1 MIRKESG
8 MNLVTEKKKLG
19 DKALLNI
26 KKMTDRNNHT
36 ENRRKLSSLMGN
48 DKLAQFYK
56 AMATLNL
63 VFNGDITSEGNCRI
77 EMPKL
82 NMLKEGGE
90 MKLEVIADDMYFNPW
105 NSDFELKKSKSVTVE
120 VKQPTDKVIKE
131 NKATVK
137 VNVPKETKPKSRVG
151 KPKKTLK
158 ESNFTKQDLKKLLLK
173 LRS

>member
-1 MIRKESG
+1 MYTLYSDKNNIFECDIQLEGASITQAFARVIVE
-8 MNLVTEKKKLG
+8 G
-19 DKALLNI
+19 DN
-26 KKMTDRNNHT
+26 
-36 ENRRKLSSLMGN
+36 
-48 DKLAQFYK
+48 
-56 AMATLNL
+56 LNL

-90 MKLEVIADDMYFNPW
+90 MKLEIIADDMYFNPW

-120 VKQPTDKVIKE
+120 VIQPTNKVIKE

-137 VNVPKETKPKSRVG
+137 VNIPKEVKPKRRVSQ
-151 KPKKTLK
+151 PKKTLK

>member
-1 MIRKESG
+1 MYTLYSDKNNIFECDIQLEGASITQAFARVIVE
-8 MNLVTEKKKLG
+8 G
-19 DKALLNI
+19 DN
-26 KKMTDRNNHT
+26 
-36 ENRRKLSSLMGN
+36 
-48 DKLAQFYK
+48 
-56 AMATLNL
+56 LNL

-90 MKLEVIADDMYFNPW
+90 MKLEIIADDMYFNPW

-120 VKQPTDKVIKE
+120 VKQPTNKVIKE

-137 VNVPKETKPKSRVG
+137 VNIPKEVKPKRRVSQ
-151 KPKKTLK
+151 PKKTLK

>member
-1 MIRKESG
+1 MYTLYSDKNNIFECDIQLEGASISQAFARVIVE
-8 MNLVTEKKKLG
+8 G
-19 DKALLNI
+19 DN
-26 KKMTDRNNHT
+26 
-36 ENRRKLSSLMGN
+36 
-48 DKLAQFYK
+48 
-56 AMATLNL
+56 LNL
-63 VFNGDITSEGNCRI
+63 VFNGNITNEGNCRI

-82 NMLKEGGE
+82 SMLKEGGE

-120 VKQPTDKVIKE
+120 VKQPTNKVIKE

-137 VNVPKETKPKSRVG
+137 VNIPKEVKPKRRVSQ
-151 KPKKTLK
+151 PKKTLK

>member
-1 MIRKESG
+1 MYT
-8 MNLVTEKKKLG
+8 LYT
-19 DKALLNI
+19 DKNNI
-26 KKMTDRNNHT
+26 FECDIQL
-36 ENRRKLSSLMGN
+36 EGASLSQAFARVIVEGN
-48 DKLAQFYK
+48 D
-56 AMATLNL
+56 LNL
-63 VFNGDITSEGNCRI
+63 VFDGKINNDGNCRI

-131 NKATVK
+131 NRATVK
-137 VNVPKETKPKSRVG
+137 VNIPKERKPQRKVSQ
-151 KPKKTLK
+151 PKKTIK

>member
-1 MIRKESG
+1 MYTLYS
-8 MNLVTEKKKLG
+8 
-19 DKALLNI
+19 DKNNI
-26 KKMTDRNNHT
+26 FECDIQLEGASLSQAFARVIVEG
-36 ENRRKLSSLMGN
+36 EN
-48 DKLAQFYK
+48 
-56 AMATLNL
+56 LNL
-63 VFNGDITSEGNCRI
+63 VFNGNISSEGNCRI

>member
-1 MIRKESG
+1 MYTLYSDKNNIFECDIQLEGASITQAFARVIVE
-8 MNLVTEKKKLG
+8 G
-19 DKALLNI
+19 DN
-26 KKMTDRNNHT
+26 
-36 ENRRKLSSLMGN
+36 
-48 DKLAQFYK
+48 
-56 AMATLNL
+56 LNL

-120 VKQPTDKVIKE
+120 VKQPTDNVIKE

-137 VNVPKETKPKSRVG
+137 VNIPKEVKPKRMVS

>member
-1 MIRKESG
+1 MYTLYSDKNNIFECDIQLEGASISQAFARVIVE
-8 MNLVTEKKKLG
+8 G
-19 DKALLNI
+19 DN
-26 KKMTDRNNHT
+26 
-36 ENRRKLSSLMGN
+36 
-48 DKLAQFYK
+48 
-56 AMATLNL
+56 LNL
-63 VFNGDITSEGNCRI
+63 VFNGNITNEGNCRI

-82 NMLKEGGE
+82 SMLKEGGK

-131 NKATVK
+131 NRATVK
-137 VNVPKETKPKSRVG
+137 VNIPKERKPQRNISQ
-151 KPKKTLK
+151 PKKTLK

>member
-1 MIRKESG
+1 MYTLYS
-8 MNLVTEKKKLG
+8 
-19 DKALLNI
+19 DKNNI
-26 KKMTDRNNHT
+26 FECDIQLEGASITQAFARVIVEGNN
-36 ENRRKLSSLMGN
+36 
-48 DKLAQFYK
+48 
-56 AMATLNL
+56 LNL

>member
-1 MIRKESG
+1 MYTLYSDKNNIFECDIQLEGASITQAFARVIVE
-8 MNLVTEKKKLG
+8 G
-19 DKALLNI
+19 DN
-26 KKMTDRNNHT
+26 
-36 ENRRKLSSLMGN
+36 
-48 DKLAQFYK
+48 
-56 AMATLNL
+56 LNL
-63 VFNGDITSEGNCRI
+63 VFNGNITSEGNCRI

-120 VKQPTDKVIKE
+120 VKQPTNKVIKE

-137 VNVPKETKPKSRVG
+137 VNIPKEVKPKRRVSQ
-151 KPKKTLK
+151 PKKTLK

>member
-1 MIRKESG
+1 MYTLYSDKNNIFECDIQLEGASITQAFARVIVE
-8 MNLVTEKKKLG
+8 G
-19 DKALLNI
+19 DN
-26 KKMTDRNNHT
+26 
-36 ENRRKLSSLMGN
+36 
-48 DKLAQFYK
+48 
-56 AMATLNL
+56 LNL

-90 MKLEVIADDMYFNPW
+90 MKLEIIADDMYFNPW

-120 VKQPTDKVIKE
+120 VKQPTNKVIKE

-137 VNVPKETKPKSRVG
+137 VNIPKEVKPKRRVSQ
-151 KPKKTLK
+151 PKKTLK

-173 LRS
+173 LRSQD